1 MTDNEKVIW
10 KVEVF
15 KQCEDTQDYLN
26 EKIKDIEEQKGELK
40 TLINDAKKLV
50 VDYNDAVDRIGKR
63 ATERMPKPPP

>member
-63 ATERMPKPPP
+63 ATELMPKPPP

>member
-26 EKIKDIEEQKGELK
+26 EKIKDIEE
-40 TLINDAKKLV
+40 
-50 VDYNDAVDRIGKR
+50 
-63 ATERMPKPPP
+63 